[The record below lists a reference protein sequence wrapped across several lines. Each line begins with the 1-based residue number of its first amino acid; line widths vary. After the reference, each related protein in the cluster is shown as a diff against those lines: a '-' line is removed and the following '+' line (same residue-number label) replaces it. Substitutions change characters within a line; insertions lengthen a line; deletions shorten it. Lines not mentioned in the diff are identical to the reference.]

1 MRILLLGR
9 GGQVGWELQ
18 RLLEPAAQLIA
29 PPRDEADLAQ
39 PEALRAKVRQWRPE
53 VIVNAA
59 AYTAVDAAE
68 KDEALARVINADAP
82 RVLAQEAAL
91 AGALLVHYS
100 TDYVFDG
107 CKREP
112 YREDDAV
119 APASAYGRT
128 KLAGEEAIRASGCRH
143 LILRTSWVYAPRG
156 KNFVLTILRL
166 ARELSRPWAAP
177 TDGELR
183 EQSRPWAAP
192 TDGELR
198 ELSRPRAA
206 PTGGELRV
214 VADQVGSPTSARSLA
229 EATVKA
235 LARRAEGTYHA
246 TGAGV
251 TSWHGFAER
260 IVAAGSRLGLCH
272 EIPVRAITT
281 ADYPT
286 PARRPAYSVLD
297 NTRLQAELGIRLPTW
312 EVALDQCLAGVQ
324 KL

>member
-183 EQSRPWAAP
+183 ELSRPGAAP
-192 TDGELR
+192 T
-198 ELSRPRAA
+198 
-206 PTGGELRV
+206 ELRV